1 LVQNIE
7 LEEENR
13 MKVLVVGAGAQ
24 GGPCASILSRDK
36 TVSKIVLGDIDLSLA
51 NEVKEKLRSD
61 KITTVKVDAGDM
73 ADIEKAAKGVDV
85 IINLTLT
92 AFDVNIMKTA
102 LKVGAHY
109 VDTSFGEPSLMDIR
123 ARDNILGQI
132 IEKKP
137 LGLDREFKEAG
148 LTALVGSG
156 ASPGIVNILAKYVCD
171 RLDRVD
177 EIRIRLGRKNLVQST
192 EVVSAWEPTWSP
204 FRALWGYAVE
214 PTIFEGGQYRKYP
227 IFSGYEEYYFPE
239 PVGMIPLVY
248 HQHQEPITLP
258 HFIGK
263 GIRYCDF
270 KYTVDTRA
278 GTLIKTGLANSYLV
292 DVKGVQVAPIDVLM
306 KIVRPPVDSFL
317 SEDENTAKLPPKIVG
332 RLGIEVKG
340 GKGAEDIEYKLV
352 LPLSIFETVE
362 EKLEM
367 YRKFGASNIY
377 VSLPAVVGAKMCVEG
392 NAARGVIAA
401 ECLDPV
407 KFLKMMAGMGAPVK
421 FLEVCSKK
429 VVIS

>member
-1 LVQNIE
+1 
-7 LEEENR
+7 
-13 MKVLVVGAGAQ
+13 MKVLIVGAGAQ

-36 TVSKIVLGDIDLSLA
+36 AISKIVLGDIDLGLA
-51 NEVKEKLRSD
+51 NKVKEKLRSD
-61 KITTVKVDAGDM
+61 KLTAAKVDAGDI

-92 AFDVNIMKTA
+92 AFNDNIMKTA

-132 IEKKP
+132 IDKKP
-137 LGLDREFKEAG
+137 LGLNREFKEAG
-148 LTALVGSG
+148 LTALHGSG
-156 ASPGIVNILAKYVCD
+156 GSPGIVNILAKYVCD

-177 EIRIRLGRKNLVQST
+177 EIRIRLGRKNLIPST
-192 EVVSAWEPTWSP
+192 EVISAWEPTWAP

-214 PTIFEGGQYRKYP
+214 PTIFEGGQYKKYP
-227 IFSGYEEYYFPE
+227 IYSGYEEYYFPE

-263 GIRYCDF
+263 GIRHCEF

-278 GTLIKTGLANSYLV
+278 GTLIKQGFASSVPV
-292 DVKGVQVAPIDVLM
+292 DVKGVKVAPIDVLM
-306 KIVRPPVDSFL
+306 KLVRPPVDSFL
-317 SEDENTAKLPPKIVG
+317 GEDENTAKIPPKIIG
-332 RLGIEVKG
+332 RLAIEVKG

-367 YRKFGASNIY
+367 YRRFGASNIY
-377 VSLPAVVGAKMCVEG
+377 VALPAVVGAKMCVEG
-392 NAARGVIAA
+392 SAAKGVICS

-407 KFLKMMAGMGAPVK
+407 KFLKMMADMGAPVK

-429 VVIS
+429 VAVS